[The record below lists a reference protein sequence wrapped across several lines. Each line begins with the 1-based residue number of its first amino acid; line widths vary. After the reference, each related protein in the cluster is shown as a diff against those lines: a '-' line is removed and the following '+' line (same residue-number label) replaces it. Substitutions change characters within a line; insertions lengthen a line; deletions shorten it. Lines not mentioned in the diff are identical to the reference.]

1 MPATTLTITLQPN
14 SVANSVVVSIPS
26 ALQTF
31 ETTQQGTAADIAVRN
46 LFKAGV
52 FTADG
57 KTWFSTFQIISIVA
71 S

>member
-14 SVANSVVVSIPS
+14 SIANSVVVSIPS

-52 FTADG
+52 
-57 KTWFSTFQIISIVA
+57 TWFSAFQIISIVA

>member
-46 LFKAGV
+46 IFKAGA

-57 KTWFSTFQIISIVA
+57 RTWFAAIQIISIVA

>member
-31 ETTQQGTAADIAVRN
+31 ETTGQGSAADQAVRAI
-46 LFKAGV
+46 FRAHV
-52 FTADG
+52 FTPDG
-57 KTWFSTFQIISIVA
+57 KVWYSASQIISIVA

>member
-14 SVANSVVVSIPS
+14 SVANSVVVSIPQ

-52 FTADG
+52 FTGDG

>member
-14 SVANSVVVSIPS
+14 SIANSVVVSIPS

-57 KTWFSTFQIISIVA
+57 KTWFSAFQIISIVA